1 MALII
6 DTRFLL
12 DHTFPS
18 TDEDRDQIIRF
29 LKRLKQEKIY
39 IPSVVIV
46 EYLKVAGKIIGISA
60 AKTKIRIWI
69 NSGVEPISLRSEE
82 AMEAGE
88 QALRTPNIP
97 LADIIIATLAKKYR
111 AKIVS
116 DDPYYKAIGV
126 PTTWYK

>member
-6 DTRFLL
+6 DTRFLI
-12 DHTFPS
+12 DHTFPP
-18 TDEDRDQIIRF
+18 TDEDHEQIIRF
-29 LKRLKQEKIY
+29 LKRLKQEKTY
-39 IPSVVIV
+39 IPNIVIV
-46 EYLKVAGKIIGISA
+46 EYLKVAGKIIGLSA

-69 NSGVEPISLRSEE
+69 NSGVEPIPLRQEE

-97 LADIIIATLAKKYR
+97 LADIIIATLAKKYK

-116 DDPYYKAIGV
+116 DDPHYKAIGV
-126 PTTWYK
+126 PTVWYK